1 MEWGH
6 FEYTPSAQPAVAKV
20 DFQGKKYEFTLPQA
34 LPNGY
39 VLSTVNNAGALGES
53 ILQYRYPQD
62 TLAVFI
68 SYQGRPYV
76 HQLIS
81 CRADAP
87 QEFILPTR
95 KLPAGVLQVS
105 LINRAGNTLC
115 ERFVFSNPRA
125 PLQLSAE
132 GLKEVYTP
140 YAPIRCELQVKNAK
154 GEPVSGDVS
163 VSIRDAVRSDY
174 RSMTITSSSI
184 CC

>member
-1 MEWGH
+1 MPVP
-6 FEYTPSAQPAVAKV
+6 F
-20 DFQGKKYEFTLPQA
+20 
-34 LPNGY
+34 
-39 VLSTVNNAGALGES
+39 GES
-53 ILQYRYPQD
+53 ILQCRYSSRY
-62 TLAVFI
+62 I
-68 SYQGRPYV
+68 GCIYQSSGRPYV

-174 RSMTITSSSI
+174 LEYDNNIFTDLLLTSDLKDISI
-184 CC
+184 SPVIICIAVSPETNGTGYIINGAWMA

>member
-1 MEWGH
+1 M
-6 FEYTPSAQPAVAKV
+6 KV
-20 DFQGKKYEFTLPQA
+20 SCNTA
-34 LPNGY
+34 
-39 VLSTVNNAGALGES
+39 T
-53 ILQYRYPQD
+53 PQD

-174 RSMTITSSSI
+174 LEYDNNIFTDLLLTSDLKDISI
-184 CC
+184 SPVIILYRRLPGSKRNWIYY